1 MSIDGS
7 AYLIN
12 TDFWS
17 KQRVNVGYTVPA
29 LADKLKI
36 CPQSL
41 NNWFSGRVIPRNRA
55 HIYSLCKCLEVDYFE
70 GLKQFNLSPNYLLD
84 QLAIRGISTKKFS
97 ELMRVSP
104 QTVHSWTHHI
114 APIPSDRLSEIAELL
129 DIDPTEFF
137 RGIRNDLHPDTSEV
151 STAINNTASIV
162 NNSEYFN
169 SSDIATIEY
178 DSTPATEDNIDTSEY
193 PKQIFN
199 ALYNKIPFDTLLEL
213 VELAGSYSEFKLST
227 YLDDIYAGALIS
239 TRQAYEF
246 VISTLRSIVVT
257 SDRY

>member
-1 MSIDGS
+1 MSIYGS
-7 AYLIN
+7 AYLMN

-17 KQRVNVGYTVPA
+17 TQRVNVGYTVPA

-41 NNWFSGRVIPRNRA
+41 NNWFSGRAVPRYRTD
-55 HIYSLCKCLEVDYFE
+55 IYRLCKCLEVDYFE
-70 GLKQFNLSPNYLLD
+70 GLKQFNLHPNYLLD
-84 QLAIRGISTKKFS
+84 QLALHGISTKEFS
-97 ELMRVSP
+97 ELIGVSL
-104 QTVHSWTHHI
+104 QTVHGWTHHT

-151 STAINNTASIV
+151 STAINNIASTA
-162 NNSEYFN
+162 NNSEDFN
-169 SSDIATIEY
+169 SSDTATAEY
-178 DSTPATEDNIDTSEY
+178 DSTLAAADDIDTSEY

-199 ALYNKIPFDTLLEL
+199 ALYNKIPLDTLLEL

-246 VISTLRSIVVT
+246 VVATLRSIVVT